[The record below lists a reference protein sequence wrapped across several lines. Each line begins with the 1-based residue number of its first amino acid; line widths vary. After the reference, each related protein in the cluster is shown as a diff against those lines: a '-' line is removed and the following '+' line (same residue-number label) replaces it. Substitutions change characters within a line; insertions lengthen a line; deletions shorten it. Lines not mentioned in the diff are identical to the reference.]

1 MAALLVLP
9 QLDLSTHGAPALERR
24 RPGRYWTM
32 SDRDRERDRRTGGQ
46 WLRGVKAYLEF
57 GAGSAWRRLSD
68 PEQRNSPERDWYL
81 GGIRTMNGIP
91 AQVRNDSK
99 TLHIVAKSTQRAALP
114 RAQASPVA
122 KLMAAKSRGW
132 IVAELLR
139 VDPNL
144 SDKKLLLHLSHL
156 KLATM
161 LTTARSRQRGESCAA
176 RLGGKQEGGGILPEQ
191 PKRGVLPQSV
201 PTAFRRSA

>member
-1 MAALLVLP
+1 MAALRVLP
-9 QLDLSTHGAPALERR
+9 QLDLFTHGALALERR
-24 RPGRYWTM
+24 GSCRYWTM
-32 SDRDRERDRRTGGQ
+32 SDLERDRRSGGQ
-46 WLRGVKAYLEF
+46 WLRAVNAYLEF

-68 PEQRNSPERDWYL
+68 PKQRNSPERDWYL
-81 GGIRTMNGIP
+81 GGIRTINGIP
-91 AQVRNDSK
+91 ARVRNDSK
-99 TLHIVAKSTQRAALP
+99 TLHIVAKSPQRAAPP

-144 SDKKLLLHLSHL
+144 SDKKLLLRLSHI

-161 LTTARSRQRGESCAA
+161 LTTARSRQRGASSAA
-176 RLGGKQEGGGILPEQ
+176 RPGGKKEGRGVLPEQ
-191 PKRGVLPQSV
+191 PKRGVLPRSV
-201 PTAFRRSA
+201 PTALRRSA

>member
-1 MAALLVLP
+1 VATLLVLP
-9 QLDLSTHGAPALERR
+9 QRDLFTHGALALEKRG
-24 RPGRYWTM
+24 PGRYWTM
-32 SDRDRERDRRTGGQ
+32 SDRERDRRTGGQ
-46 WLRGVKAYLEF
+46 WLRAVTAYLDF

-91 AQVRNDSK
+91 ARVRSDLK
-99 TLHIVAKSTQRAALP
+99 TLHIVAKNPQRAASP

-122 KLMAAKSRGW
+122 KLMAARSRGW

-144 SDKKLLLHLSHL
+144 SDKKLLLGLSHI

-161 LTTARSRQRGESCAA
+161 LTTARSRQRGVSSAA
-176 RLGGKQEGGGILPEQ
+176 RPGGAKGGRGQSPEL
-191 PKRGVLPQSV
+191 PKRGALPQSV
-201 PTAFRRSA
+201 PTALRRSA